1 MSAQS
6 SSEAPLREREAD
18 RPGEVDS
25 GAVDTGAVLP
35 DAVYAAASGAPQMNG
50 TAGGGTA
57 TGPEEDEEAQQP
69 GYRNGATAA
78 GDVNYKAEVRAAG
91 TGETQRTQTRTDEGP
106 QRSSSGVSPAV
117 DLRGDPAGIP
127 PPDGGG
133 LGQGVFTTPRSTRSA
148 NVQSEGFRPAGA
160 WPGWIT
166 KIGDMFKAP
175 PAAWLPSPLPSPP
188 RPRRLLE
195 PRRLQGPPQP
205 GQGSGFG
212 DVAGNRVEEQR
223 SSGLIPNY
231 NTPSSSSIPA
241 EAIQAEVQRQLGGL
255 LDRLQ
260 QAESSNMRLQEELEM
275 ARQRQRREP
284 AVSSGEPVGD
294 KECRGDRSEV
304 RHAHMEPRGA
314 QDGGE
319 RGDTV
324 LRGDLGDHGVRQR
337 PDPWLDPLGALWE
350 GFQHRRGSSPD
361 PPIPTLEPS
370 VAQPGN
376 AVRPTSSED
385 SPTNA
390 ILEALTKN
398 LVGLQEL
405 HLKSLKKDHDSE
417 DVPEQVKNSTIA
429 LPMLVGPEEA
439 TSGIVFQDWIA
450 QISGPMQDLSA
461 TSSVWW
467 QGVMDLV
474 QATYSKWLS
483 ANPLERLQ
491 LEPLGHEKFTSAK
504 WTRVN
509 SSCTLVLQCL
519 VESVKGD
526 LIARRV
532 VQSMPMIMFR
542 LHTCYQPGGASERST
557 VLSNLQNPT
566 PPTSLEGSLTFL
578 RAWPRWLQRCRDL
591 NMMVPDGSV
600 LARALTI
607 ATAKYISENSDSQF
621 RTQLLRSS
629 LRIDSQ
635 PTLEDV
641 VKYQTHLQAEVE
653 AMMSSR
659 TVTPSNPVSVKSMG
673 TGGSGTT
680 PTTTSQKPQCKYF
693 VKQSGCRRGQKCPYP
708 HDWAVFSKAE
718 RAKRCLVCGS
728 EEHRQKECPTKT
740 QKPPPKAS
748 GSTSLSPSTSTSTGD
763 RPASGIKIQS
773 VEPEGETSPTV
784 AGGVVPGEAVWT
796 LESLI
801 QAAAKVAGATQGA
814 AKAPSIHVMAIRG
827 GGIGVEPKSSFAP
840 LDSGATHAL
849 RRAQSE
855 EEWAAAAPVTVNLA
869 GGEAVS
875 LKMNSGGTIL
885 VPITASTAAGS
896 SSPIVPLGALV
907 GQLGYTMV
915 WGKTKCRLEGKNGDV
930 INLRI
935 RDGCPELMEQEAL
948 RLIGQLEDNRLRELR
963 CNTQDTRRRV
973 KAAALAMDRTWFDH
987 LLSYVDSGF
996 SSEAFKAVEAAP
1008 FLEGVPKQCVAGLFD
1023 AVPETNGWDILRGL
1037 KHLNRKARKR
1047 LWSSKSWVVHLFA
1060 GDRKKQELYHLEAHG
1075 HVVLELDIERG
1086 RTQDVLS
1093 HGVWKAL
1100 EWGARQGK
1108 ISAVI
1113 GGPPQGSFMI
1123 SRHVIGGPEPL
1134 RSNEYPYGGWEG
1146 QSDADVY
1153 TVNRHTTLYVRM
1165 VMLHALSTAGRIR
1178 HPSDPGQPREVAF
1191 MLEQPRDPRGYLKFQ
1206 DPLYDDV
1213 VSFWRTPLW
1222 SEYALEARLHT
1233 YSFDL
1238 AAFGKSFSRFTTVGT
1253 NLPLQHLQGLRL
1265 RAYVD
1270 GPIPERSPPRV
1281 WPTEFLEQVTIALR
1295 NWFAVPRMLRMSA
1308 EQWREHV
1315 QRGHLPFRADCSVC
1329 VQAGATGRSHS
1340 RVEHPS
1346 AFVLSADLAGPVK
1359 IGGTDPDARGVH
1371 PRKYKYIFAAKLR
1384 IPKSFAEDGRGGW
1397 VSYDKGELNLE
1408 EYEEAD
1414 DGLAPEAILP
1424 GSGVGEIPAVDEEG
1438 DAEPQ
1443 LKENAR
1449 RDHDLDPDLS
1459 APELVNLIFSCGL
1472 KDDKATTVLEAT
1484 QDVVLYCRSLNIP
1497 ILRFHSDRGMEF
1509 RARATVQWL
1518 KGEGIRVTTSEAG
1531 VHQTN
1536 GAAEATVRWL
1546 KQRAR
1551 TLLLSAELPQHLW
1564 PSALSAAASMQRG
1577 DVLGFEPTLAAPFGA
1592 KVLVRKRQL
1601 EGPKLEDLA
1610 PKWVSGKYVG
1620 LSDSLSKGHLVYVK
1634 DDDGE
1639 RFIHTLHVRAGLHDP
1654 GPVPGEFEA
1663 PLPDPPDRRVRGKS
1677 AGSGDVV
1684 GVSKAQ
1690 VVHDSDYNFKAEELL
1705 KEWSQEEAEALIL
1718 DVARVLPDDER
1729 NYGMFRHGGKLGITR
1744 ATVERPWLAKVINR
1758 VFRERV
1764 PDAEYAA
1771 LFLSVNNEREVHVD
1785 RNNAVGTVNHLLP
1798 LSMPR
1803 RGGELWMELRDGDV
1817 VSGKVLELTSK
1828 EGRVRYG
1835 CAYSLQEGRVFS
1847 FDPHRRHAV
1856 LPWKGERVV
1865 VVGYTPGLLAAVK
1878 REDREILWDLQFPL
1892 PLDEN
1897 EVPTPEIYIN
1907 ALSVKN
1913 MIVNKD
1919 VEQEVTPIRGGGWSE
1934 VIPTS
1939 DGDFLFKCDWSVSK
1953 GNSRPTSTPDSDNG
1967 QGIGCEEWEDWEMR
1981 LVLDEGEAEASTA
1994 AVCPS
1999 GRPLVCKTE
2008 AAYTRGIEELLSG
2021 LTAPLSIVHTVD
2033 PVEAA
2038 SNIERWLPAIQ
2049 KEAGSLEHA
2058 VHRVSEDD
2066 ELVRADVSSGKG
2078 DVIPMKLVFTVKPPD
2093 LDSQEYYKRKAR
2105 IVVCG
2110 NLATHKP
2117 ADVFASTAPAEIVRA
2132 AIALAN
2138 YFGWDLGVIDIVAA
2152 FLQTPL
2158 HAVKNAP
2165 LVYGRPPKI
2174 LVKAGIC
2181 SRGELWKL
2189 THAVY
2194 GLQESPRLWSA
2205 YRDEQL
2211 ARLQLV
2217 VGGKRVILAQGRVES
2232 SWWKVLQEEGSVLI
2246 GLIVVYVDD
2255 ILICGPTSL
2264 IREIAEAIRK
2274 LWKTSPLQL
2283 VAEGDLRFLGIE
2295 IARTSSGFALSQNSY
2310 IEELLRLHGT
2320 SAKRKDLVPLSK
2332 DLASFTATE
2341 EEASR
2346 CEAEVRSAQQV
2357 AGELLW
2363 ISQRSRPDI
2372 SFVCS
2377 LIGSLS
2383 TRAPRRAVEIGA
2395 KTLAFLQRTAGRRL
2409 IYEGDGSNLVC
2420 FVDASFA
2427 PDGNRSHTGWIIQLG
2442 GNTIAWRSSRQSCIT
2457 LSTAEAELEAA
2468 TEGLVALQGMQQS
2481 CQI

>member
-1 MSAQS
+1 MSAQPG
-6 SSEAPLREREAD
+6 SEALLREHQGD
-18 RPGEVDS
+18 RSGEVEP
-25 GAVDTGAVLP
+25 GAEDTGAVLS
-35 DAVYAAASGAPQMNG
+35 DAAYSAASGAPQMNG
-50 TAGGGTA
+50 TAGGGLVV
-57 TGPEEDEEAQQP
+57 GPDGAAVAEGVKDDIAGCPAEASEP
-69 GYRNGATAA
+69 
-78 GDVNYKAEVRAAG
+78 
-91 TGETQRTQTRTDEGP
+91 QRMQTRTDEGDCW
-106 QRSSSGVSPAV
+106 SMDDFV
-117 DLRGDPAGIP
+117 DLKSQELVWMAGE
-127 PPDGGG
+127 G
-133 LGQGVFTTPRSTRSA
+133 RST
-148 NVQSEGFRPAGA
+148 
-160 WPGWIT
+160 
-166 KIGDMFKAP
+166 
-175 PAAWLPSPLPSPP
+175 
-188 RPRRLLE
+188 
-195 PRRLQGPPQP
+195 
-205 GQGSGFG
+205 GQ
-212 DVAGNRVEEQR
+212 
-223 SSGLIPNY
+223 
-231 NTPSSSSIPA
+231 
-241 EAIQAEVQRQLGGL
+241 
-255 LDRLQ
+255 
-260 QAESSNMRLQEELEM
+260 
-275 ARQRQRREP
+275 
-284 AVSSGEPVGD
+284 
-294 KECRGDRSEV
+294 
-304 RHAHMEPRGA
+304 
-314 QDGGE
+314 
-319 RGDTV
+319 
-324 LRGDLGDHGVRQR
+324 
-337 PDPWLDPLGALWE
+337 
-350 GFQHRRGSSPD
+350 
-361 PPIPTLEPS
+361 
-370 VAQPGN
+370 
-376 AVRPTSSED
+376 ED
-385 SPTNA
+385 SATNA

-405 HLKSLKKDHDSE
+405 QLKSLRRETDPD
-417 DVPEQVKNSTIA
+417 DAPEQVKSSNIS
-429 LPMLVGPEEA
+429 LPMLASPDEA
-439 TSGIVFQDWIA
+439 TAGILFQDWVA
-450 QISGPMQDLSA
+450 QISVPMQDLSA
-461 TSSVWW
+461 TSSTWW
-467 QGVMDLV
+467 KDVMELV
-474 QATYSKWLS
+474 QITYSKWLS

-491 LEPLGHEKFTSAK
+491 LEPVGHERLISSK

-509 SSCTLVLQCL
+509 SRACTLILQCL
-519 VESVKGD
+519 VESVKSD

-542 LHTCYQPGGASERST
+542 LHTCYQPGGANERST
-557 VLSNLQNPT
+557 VLTNLQSPT
-566 PPTSLEGSLTFL
+566 PPTSLEGSLNLL
-578 RAWPRWLQRCRDL
+578 RAWPRWLQRCKDL
-591 NMMVPDGSV
+591 NMMVPDATV
-600 LARALTI
+600 LARALTM
-607 ATAKYISENSDSQF
+607 ATSKFISENADAQF

-635 PTLEDV
+635 PALEDV
-641 VKYQTHLQAEVE
+641 VKYQRHLQAEVE
-653 AMMSSR
+653 SMMSSR
-659 TVTPSNPVSVKSMG
+659 ATTPSNPVSVKALG
-673 TGGSGTT
+673 TGTSATPSTT
-680 PTTTSQKPQCKYF
+680 ASQKPQCKYF
-693 VKQSGCRRGQKCPYP
+693 IKQSGCRRGQKCPYT
-708 HDWAVFSKAE
+708 HDWSAFTKTE
-718 RAKRCLVCGS
+718 RAKRCLACGS
-728 EEHRQKECPTKT
+728 EEHRQKDCPSKT
-740 QKPPPKAS
+740 QKPPARAS
-748 GSTSLSPSTSTSTGD
+748 GSNPTSPSATPSAGD
-763 RPASGIKIQS
+763 QSSG
-773 VEPEGETSPTV
+773 
-784 AGGVVPGEAVWT
+784 GEAVWT
-796 LESLI
+796 LDSLI
-801 QAAAKVAGATQGA
+801 QAAAK
-814 AKAPSIHVMAIRG
+814 
-827 GGIGVEPKSSFAP
+827 
-840 LDSGATHAL
+840 
-849 RRAQSE
+849 E
-855 EEWAAAAPVTVNLA
+855 EAMGRSKGHRLLCWIQASPVTVNLA

-885 VPITASTAAGS
+885 VPISSSTAAGS

-915 WGKTKCRLEGKNGDV
+915 WGNTKCRLEGRNGDV
-930 INLRI
+930 INLRV

-948 RLIGQLEDNRLRELR
+948 RLIGQLEDARLRELR

-996 SSEAFKAVEAAP
+996 TSEAYKALESAP
-1008 FLEGVPKQCVAGLFD
+1008 FLEGVPKECVSGMFD
-1023 AVPETNGWDILRGL
+1023 AVPESNGWDILRGL

-1060 GDRKKQELYHLEAHG
+1060 GDRKKPELYHLEGHG

-1086 RTQDVLS
+1086 KTQNVLS
-1093 HGVWKAL
+1093 PGVWRVL

-1108 ISAVI
+1108 ISGVI

-1123 SRHVIGGPEPL
+1123 SRHVVGGPEPL
-1134 RSNEYPYGGWEG
+1134 RSNDYPYGGWQG
-1146 QSDADVY
+1146 QSDGDLY
-1153 TVNRHTTLYVRM
+1153 TVNKHTSLYVRM
-1165 VMLHALSTAGRIR
+1165 IMLHALSTAGRIR
-1178 HPSDPGQPREVAF
+1178 HPSDPGHPREVAF

-1206 DPLYDDV
+1206 DPLFDDV

-1222 SEYALEARLHT
+1222 SEYALEAGLHT
-1233 YSFDL
+1233 YSFDM
-1238 AAFGKSFSRFTTVGT
+1238 AAFGKSFTRFTTVGT
-1253 NLPLQHLQGLRL
+1253 NLPLQHIQGLRF
-1265 RAYVD
+1265 RAHVD
-1270 GPIPERSPPRV
+1270 GPVPERSPPRV

-1315 QRGHLPFRADCSVC
+1315 QRGHLPFRADCAVC
-1329 VQAGATGRSHS
+1329 VQAGATGRRHS

-1346 AFVLSADLAGPVK
+1346 AFVLSADLSGPVK
-1359 IGGTDPDARGVH
+1359 IGGTDPDARGIH
-1371 PRKYKYIFAAKLR
+1371 PRKYKYLFAAKLR

-1397 VSYDKGELNLE
+1397 VSYDKGELKLE
-1408 EYEEAD
+1408 EYDDKD
-1414 DGLAPEAILP
+1414 DGLAPEAALP
-1424 GSGVGEIPAVDEEG
+1424 GAGVGDDLPADEEG
-1438 DAEPQ
+1438 EEEPPF
-1443 LKENAR
+1443 KEHAR

-1472 KDDKATTVLEAT
+1472 KDDKATSVLEAI

-1531 VHQTN
+1531 VHQTS

-1551 TLLLSAELPQHLW
+1551 TLLLSADLPQHLW
-1564 PSALSAAASMQRG
+1564 PAAVSTAASMQRG

-1634 DDDGE
+1634 DEEGE

-1663 PLPDPPDRRVRGKS
+1663 PLPDPPERRVRGKS

-1690 VVHDSDYNFKAEELL
+1690 VFHDTDYHLKAEELL
-1705 KEWSQEEAEALIL
+1705 REWSQEEAEALIL
-1718 DVARVLPDDER
+1718 EVARILPDDER
-1729 NYGMFRHGGKLGITR
+1729 NYGMFRHGGKLGVTR
-1744 ATVERPWLAKVINR
+1744 ATVERPWLARVINR

-1771 LFLSVNNEREVHVD
+1771 LFVSVNNEREVHVD
-1785 RNNAVGTVNHLLP
+1785 RNNAVGAVNHLLP

-1865 VVGYTPGLLAAVK
+1865 VVGYTPGLLAALK

-1897 EVPTPEIYIN
+1897 DVPAPEIYIN

-1913 MIVNKD
+1913 VVVNKD
-1919 VEQEVTPIRGGGWSE
+1919 VEQEVNPIRGGGWSE

-1953 GNSRPTSTPDSDNG
+1953 SSPSPTAVPHHSNEQD
-1967 QGIGCEEWEDWEMR
+1967 IGCEEWEDWEMR
-1981 LVLDEGEAEASTA
+1981 LVLDEGEAKASTA
-1994 AVCPS
+1994 AVCPG

-2008 AAYTRGIEELLSG
+2008 VAYTRGIEELLCG
-2021 LTAPLSIVHTVD
+2021 LAAPLSIVHTVD

-2038 SNIERWLPAIQ
+2038 SNLEQWLPAIR

-2058 VHRVSEDD
+2058 VIRVAEDD
-2066 ELVRADVSSGKG
+2066 ELVRADVDSGKA

-2093 LDSQEYYKRKAR
+2093 SDSPDYYKRKAR

-2117 ADVFASTAPAEIVRA
+2117 EDVYASTAPAEIVRA

-2138 YFGWDLGVIDIVAA
+2138 YFGWDLGMIDIVAA

-2165 LVYGRPPKI
+2165 LVYGRPPKV

-2181 SRGELWKL
+2181 ARGELWKL

-2211 ARLQLV
+2211 GQLQLV
-2217 VGGKRVILAQGRVES
+2217 VGGKRIVLQQGRVES
-2232 SWWKVLQEEGSVLI
+2232 SWWKVLEEEGSVLI
-2246 GLIVVYVDD
+2246 GLLVVYVDD
-2255 ILICGPTSL
+2255 ILICGHTSL
-2264 IREIAEAIRK
+2264 IRELAEAIRK
-2274 LWKTSPLQL
+2274 LWRTSPLQL
-2283 VAEGDLRFLGIE
+2283 VGEGELRFLGIE
-2295 IARTSSGFALSQNSY
+2295 IARTTYGFALSQNSY
-2310 IEELLRLHGT
+2310 IEELLRIHST
-2320 SAKRKDLVPLSK
+2320 SAKRRDLVPLSK
-2332 DLASFTATE
+2332 DQASFIALE
-2341 EEASR
+2341 EEVPQG
-2346 CEAEVRSAQQV
+2346 EAEIRSAQQV

-2383 TRAPRRAVEIGA
+2383 TRAPRRAVEIGE
-2395 KTLAFLQRTAGRRL
+2395 KTLAFLQSSL
-2409 IYEGDGSNLVC
+2409 I
-2420 FVDASFA
+2420 
-2427 PDGNRSHTGWIIQLG
+2427 
-2442 GNTIAWRSSRQSCIT
+2442 
-2457 LSTAEAELEAA
+2457 
-2468 TEGLVALQGMQQS
+2468 GLVDDEELDIRGDSQGIKWVAWVIYDKASPGEIHPVLIVTKGQGRDQDLRRAVTLTVKNS
-2481 CQI
+2481 YNC